1 MHFAQR
7 HLPHL
12 YVMEQP
18 LFVTFRLHG
27 SLPPG
32 REFPKQS
39 MSSGKAF
46 VYMDRLLDN
55 YRSSPTYLRTP
66 SIARCVIDAIQQGG
80 SSSYTLHAWVVMPN
94 HVHLLITPQTDV
106 PMLLQKLKGST
117 ARQANKWLDRTGS
130 PFWQEE
136 SYDHLVRT
144 TAEFVRIEKYIVL
157 NPVQAGLVQSAEEY
171 EWSSAAKCGGLKPA
185 AG

>member
-1 MHFAQR
+1 
-7 HLPHL
+7 
-12 YVMEQP
+12 
-18 LFVTFRLHG
+18 
-27 SLPPG
+27 
-32 REFPKQS
+32 
-39 MSSGKAF
+39 MSSGNAF
-46 VYMDRLLDN
+46 VCMDQSARQPPL
-55 YRSSPTYLRTP
+55 SPMYLQAP
-66 SIARCVIDAIQQGG
+66 SIALCVVDAIQQGG

-94 HVHLLITPQTDV
+94 HVHLLITPRTDV
-106 PMLLQKLKGST
+106 SILLQKLKGST
-117 ARQANKWLDRTGS
+117 ARQANKWLGRIGT